1 MKVLYPPYL
10 MDHYEPSRPGFS
22 RLLFKQLLLVLLLS
36 VFYLLAGCS
45 APIQEQASIPK
56 GHETD
61 EFMIVDCLLPGQ
73 VRKLGGNFTYLT
85 QRRPIKTAT
94 SDCEIRGGEYVA
106 YDRANYSTA
115 LKIWLPMAQAGDA
128 TAQTYVGEIYEKG
141 LGLAP
146 DFEVAAHW
154 YRLAAEQKFSRAQIN
169 LGHLYEK
176 GLGVEQDQQQALNLY
191 RLASGI
197 EGDYLLFAS
206 TLNATYV
213 PREDFE
219 AKEAELQMQEQ
230 EAERLQQKIAEIDR
244 NLSQKTQNLKAAE
257 SQLFK
262 TEKALKELTSQQA
275 PIYVMADTES
285 ETTKARE
292 AVLKAQIEQLT
303 GERNQLQSRL
313 ADSNQQNQ
321 ELAQYQQI
329 LGERLQQHEQAKTD
343 YQRQLAEMEQELTGS
358 RASLAQSEQALQAV
372 QARLTQ
378 TQREAERT
386 GAETTP
392 LLASLRAEVAEKNAA
407 INLERQQL
415 AALEAQNKQKL
426 AKLQQALGELSDAQY
441 ATMQE
446 NQDYEKQLREMEL
459 QLKQREQELANTN
472 QRLGTAEHSLRL
484 LSEGQLQLS
493 EREEELVQQIG
504 TLEKER
510 AQLDQQLAGYTD
522 KNQKLAGKQKAL
534 REQLLAAESTKAG
547 YNQQLSALRQEL
559 RDSRQ
564 GLEQA
569 QQALTTVEQQLQHE
583 QASSAKL
590 TPAILALQDDLAEK
604 NRLLIDE
611 QKRFANL
618 EAKNQTEEQK
628 LLASVDE
635 LEQQQAAM
643 RKENSNYKQQLSD
656 LNTSLRQREQQ
667 LQGMDQQL
675 LLTKAELQM
684 ARTESEAAMT
694 ALSAEHEQAM
704 AEQRR
709 QLAELSKNYQQQ
721 LALVATQKQQISD
734 LQQQAE
740 QTWSAMPA
748 PAAAAPLA
756 LAAAF
761 DYPGIE
767 IIEPPVV
774 LTRSRAAVRVH
785 RIHGERQIVGKVMAP
800 AGLMSLSV
808 NGKSQQMMENNL
820 FRTSVALQGDPTP
833 VDVVVVDNKGRRAAV
848 SFSFVA
854 QEQRAQSRQQS
865 AQVQTASIAGGDEIA
880 LGDYYA
886 LIIGNNN
893 YQHFSTL
900 ATAVNDARETE
911 HLLRYKYNFKTRLLL
926 NADRYTI
933 LSTLNELRQSLR
945 PEDNLLIYYAGHGK
959 LDESNNR
966 GYWLPVDAETDNTS
980 NWISNTAITDILNV
994 TEAKHILVVA
1004 DSCYS
1009 GTLTQTPLARVETD
1023 IPADVREEWIKVMTE
1038 TRARITLTS
1047 GGVEPVLDGG
1057 GGTHSV
1063 FAKAFIDA
1071 LRDNNEI
1078 LEGYSLYS
1086 QVLDRMT
1093 STPAAAGQVPQYAPI
1108 HLAGHE
1114 SGEFFFKPI

>member
-22 RLLFKQLLLVLLLS
+22 RSLFRYLLLALLLS
-36 VFYLLAGCS
+36 VFYTLAGCN
-45 APIQEQASIPK
+45 ATTQEQASIPE
-56 GHETD
+56 GHEAD

-73 VRKLGGNFTYLT
+73 VRKLGNNFTYLT

-141 LGLAP
+141 LGLTP
-146 DFEVAAHW
+146 DYEVAAHW

-176 GLGVEQDQQQALNLY
+176 GLGVAPDQQKALNLY

-197 EGDYLLFAS
+197 EGDSLLFAS

-213 PREDFE
+213 PREDYE
-219 AKEAELQMQEQ
+219 AKEAELQLQTR
-230 EAERLQQKIAEIDR
+230 EAERLQKKIAEIDR
-244 NLSQKTQNLKAAE
+244 NLARQTQNLAATE
-257 SQLFK
+257 NQLFK

-275 PIYVMADTES
+275 PIYVVADSES
-285 ETTKARE
+285 ETAKARE
-292 AVLKAQIEQLT
+292 AALKAQIEKMTEERKQLR
-303 GERNQLQSRL
+303 ELL
-313 ADSNQQNQ
+313 AESNQQNQ
-321 ELAQYQQI
+321 ALALHQQS
-329 LGERLQQHEQAKTD
+329 LSERLRQQEQTKAE
-343 YQRQLAEMEQELTGS
+343 YQRQLREMELALSDS
-358 RASLAQSEQALQAV
+358 RTSLVQSEQALQAV

-378 TQREAERT
+378 TQREAENA

-392 LLASLRAEVAEKNAA
+392 LLESLHAEVAAKNAD
-407 INLERQQL
+407 LDKQRQQL
-415 AALEAQNKQKL
+415 AALETENQDKI
-426 AKLQQALGELSDAQY
+426 AKLRQVLSELSDQQHAVLL
-441 ATMQE
+441 E
-446 NQDYEKQLREMEL
+446 NQDYENQLREMGQQL
-459 QLKQREQELANTN
+459 QQREQQLADANR
-472 QRLGTAEHSLRL
+472 QLDTAEHSLRL
-484 LSEGQLQLS
+484 LSEGQMQLS
-493 EREEELVQQIG
+493 EREEKLVQQIA
-504 TLEKER
+504 TLEGER
-510 AQLDQQLAGYTD
+510 TQLSQQLASHTD
-522 KNQKLAGKQKAL
+522 ENQQLADKQKIL
-534 REQLLAAESTKAG
+534 RDQLLAAESTKAG
-547 YNQQLSALRQEL
+547 YNQQLGDLHRELQE
-559 RDSRQ
+559 SRQ
-564 GLEQA
+564 GLEEA
-569 QQALTTVEQQLQHE
+569 QHALAEVEQQLQRE
-583 QASSAKL
+583 KASGAQL
-590 TPAILALQDDLAEK
+590 TPAILALQDDLADK

-611 QKRFANL
+611 QKRFADL
-618 EAKNQTEEQK
+618 EAKNRAEQEK
-628 LLASVDE
+628 LLASVAE

-643 RKENSNYKQQLSD
+643 RAENRRYKQQLTD
-656 LNTSLRQREQQ
+656 LNASLRQREQA

-675 LLTKAELQM
+675 LLSKAELQM
-684 ARTESEAAMT
+684 ARAESEAAMT
-694 ALSAEHEQAM
+694 ALSAEHEAAM
-704 AEQRR
+704 EEQRL
-709 QLAELSKNYQQQ
+709 QLAELSKNYEQQ
-721 LALVATQKQQISD
+721 LALAAAQRHQISE
-734 LQQQAE
+734 LQKEAE
-740 QTWSAMPA
+740 QAWNAMPA
-748 PAAAAPLA
+748 PAAAPPLA
-756 LAAAF
+756 LAAAH

-785 RIHGERQIVGKVMAP
+785 RIHGERQVVGKVMAP

-808 NGKSQQMMENNL
+808 NGKSQQVMENNL

-833 VDVVVVDNKGRRAAV
+833 VDVVVVDKKGRRAAV
-848 SFSFVA
+848 SFSFIG
-854 QEQRAQSRQQS
+854 QDKRPQSLQKP
-865 AQVQTASIAGGDEIA
+865 APVQTASVAGGDIA

-900 ATAVNDARETE
+900 ATAVNDAREAE
-911 HLLRYKYNFKTRLLL
+911 QLLRYKYNFRTRLLL

-933 LSTLNELRQSLR
+933 LSTLNELRQSLK

-1023 IPADVREEWIKVMTE
+1023 IPADVRDQWIKVMNE

-1057 GGTHSV
+1057 GGRHSV

-1071 LRDNNEI
+1071 LRENNTL

-1086 QVLDRMT
+1086 QVLDRMEN
-1093 STPAAAGQVPQYAPI
+1093 TPAAAGQVPQYAPI